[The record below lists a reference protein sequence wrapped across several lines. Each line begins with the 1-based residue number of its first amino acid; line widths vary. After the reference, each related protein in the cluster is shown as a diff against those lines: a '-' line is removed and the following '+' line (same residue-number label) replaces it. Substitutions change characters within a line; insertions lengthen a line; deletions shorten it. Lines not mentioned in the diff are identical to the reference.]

1 MAESDVEKTEPAS
14 PRRLEKAKE
23 DGQTA
28 RSRELNTF
36 LLLAFGVAML
46 WLLSQ
51 HLYETFKSIIYRSMW
66 FEPELVRDDS
76 LMVTS
81 AVQSANEAL
90 LAMIPLFAVLAV
102 TALGVSVLLG
112 GLVLSLKPLE
122 PKFEKLNPLKG
133 IKRMFSAQMM
143 IELFKALGKVIL
155 VGGVSVWVL
164 WSYRTD
170 MLGLMHLSPSD
181 AMVMGLRLVALCCAL
196 IVSSLLVIVAIDV
209 PWQLYSHFKKLRMS
223 KQDIKE
229 EHKQSDGDPHIKGR
243 IRAQQRAMAQ
253 RRMMAAVPNA
263 DVIITNPSHYAVALK
278 YTEGSSGAPKAVA
291 KGIDLIAQRI
301 KNVAQEARVPIFEA
315 PPLARALY
323 KHVELE
329 REIPVELYTA
339 VAEVLAWVYQLKSWE
354 QGQGLRPTAP
364 SNLTI
369 PVGMDPHESAFE
381 GGQTV

>member
-23 DGQTA
+23 EGQTA

-51 HLYETFKSIIYRSMW
+51 HLYQSFKSIIYRSMW
-66 FEPELVRDDS
+66 FEPALIRDDR

-81 AVQSANEAL
+81 AVQSAYEAL
-90 LAMIPLFAVLAV
+90 LAMIPLFAVLAI
-102 TALGVSVLLG
+102 TALGASVLLG

-122 PKFEKLNPLKG
+122 PKLEKLNPLKG

-164 WSYRTD
+164 WSYRND

-223 KQDIKE
+223 KQDLKD

-253 RRMMAAVPNA
+253 RRMMAAVPTA

-278 YTEGSSGAPKAVA
+278 YTEGSSGAPKVVA
-291 KGIDLIAQRI
+291 KGVELTAQRI
-301 KNVAQEARVPIFEA
+301 KEIAQETRVPIFEA

-323 KHVELE
+323 THVELE

-354 QGQGLRPTAP
+354 QGQGLRPATP

-369 PVGMDPHESAFE
+369 PAGMDPHEPAFK